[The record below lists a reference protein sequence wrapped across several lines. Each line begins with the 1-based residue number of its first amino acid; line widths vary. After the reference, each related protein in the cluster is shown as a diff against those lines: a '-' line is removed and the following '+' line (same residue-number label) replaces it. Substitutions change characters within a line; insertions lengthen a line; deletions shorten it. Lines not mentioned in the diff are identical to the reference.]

1 MRIVLQRVSSASVSV
16 DGSIIGS
23 IGRGYVLL
31 LCVMKGD
38 TEADV
43 DRLAEKICGLRLF
56 DGADGKINDRSLLEI
71 AGEVLVISQF
81 TLAADL
87 AKGRRPDYT
96 AAAGA
101 QVAQE
106 LYEGFQKKLLSLGVK
121 MVQGGRFG
129 ALMQVSLVNDGP
141 VTLLLDTALS

>member
-1 MRIVLQRVSSASVSV
+1 MKTTPIIYSAKKPIENVILTVRGQRVIL
-16 DGSIIGS
+16 D
-23 IGRGYVLL
+23 
-31 LCVMKGD
+31 
-38 TEADV
+38 
-43 DRLAEKICGLRLF
+43 
-56 DGADGKINDRSLLEI
+56 
-71 AGEVLVISQF
+71 
-81 TLAADL
+81 ADL